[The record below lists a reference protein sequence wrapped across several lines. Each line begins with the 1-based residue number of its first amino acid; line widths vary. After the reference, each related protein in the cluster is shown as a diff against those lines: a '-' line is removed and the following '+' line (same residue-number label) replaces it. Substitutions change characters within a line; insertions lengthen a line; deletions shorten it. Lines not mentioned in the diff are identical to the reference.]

1 MNVGNVELHDP
12 QADTL
17 DVRIEHFAV
26 GADQLALGLV
36 ESRLAIAARPPQVGL
51 LEIRHDAARVHE
63 CDLLAPPC
71 LLAVARQREAELR
84 LVVQIERQLGLEID
98 EQAHVARSRIDMRG
112 HPRNVREAGGL
123 EHAQL
128 DAAPQPCAHQTG
140 HDVPSVHVR
149 RLADIDRFLGREI
162 TQAEHAEQMVLRR
175 RHDRADDHLHR
186 IFASLLDQVRDVEAA
201 LDQHVGRAAGV
212 LAVDPDVG
220 QAVDAAEPQLGT
232 LSLRKFRSG
241 EAARV
246 APLMSFPRAQLID
259 IGPDHR
265 VVDQAGGEQVELD
278 IARNLGGNRLYLDP
292 FQFSRIGNGLG
303 RLFPVGEFPRPVQRD
318 RPAPRRSERQPE
330 QQAQAP
336 SDYRISFHRF
346 FLLRFIG

>member
-1 MNVGNVELHDP
+1 
-12 QADTL
+12 
-17 DVRIEHFAV
+17 
-26 GADQLALGLV
+26 
-36 ESRLAIAARPPQVGL
+36 
-51 LEIRHDAARVHE
+51 
-63 CDLLAPPC
+63 
-71 LLAVARQREAELR
+71 
-84 LVVQIERQLGLEID
+84 
-98 EQAHVARSRIDMRG
+98 MRG

-128 DAAPQPCAHQTG
+128 DAAPQPGAHQTG

-162 TQAEHAEQMVLRR
+162 TQAEHPEQMVLRR
-175 RHDRADDHLHR
+175 GHDRADYHLHR

-232 LSLRKFRSG
+232 LSLRELRSG

-246 APLMSFPRAQLID
+246 APLMPFPRAQLID

-265 VVDQAGGEQVELD
+265 VGDQAGGEQVELD
-278 IARNLGGNRLYLDP
+278 IAREPARESSLPRPLSIQPD
-292 FQFSRIGNGLG
+292 RNGLG
-303 RLFPVGEFPRPVQRD
+303 RLFPVGEFPRSVQRD
-318 RPAPRRSERQPE
+318 RPLHAGANASRAAGSGTIGLSDFFSSFFLIAFYRLNAMNVRSE
-330 QQAQAP
+330 AA
-336 SDYRISFHRF
+336 S
-346 FLLRFIG
+346 GAKT